1 MSSESNAYRYKR
13 LVVWQRAMALVVR
26 VYKATE
32 SFPKHEQY
40 GLISQMRRS
49 AVSIPSNIAEG
60 HGRNSDKELVRFLDI
75 AKGSIYELDTQIE
88 ISRQLNYLKI
98 QEAICISNMLD
109 ETSRMLSGLR
119 KSKSQDSR
127 LKTQDS
133 ILKTDE

>member
-13 LVVWQRAMALVVR
+13 LVVWQRAMALVVH

-98 QEAICISNMLD
+98 QEAIYISNILD

-127 LKTQDS
+127 LKT
-133 ILKTDE
+133 DE

>member
-98 QEAICISNMLD
+98 QEAICLSNMLD

-119 KSKSQDSR
+119 KSKSQY
-127 LKTQDS
+127 S

>member
-127 LKTQDS
+127 LNTQD
-133 ILKTDE
+133 

>member
-119 KSKSQDSR
+119 KSKSQY
-127 LKTQDS
+127 S

>member
-88 ISRQLNYLKI
+88 IARQLNYLKI
-98 QEAICISNMLD
+98 QEDSCISNLLD

-119 KSKSQDSR
+119 KSKSQY
-127 LKTQDS
+127 S

>member
-1 MSSESNAYRYKR
+1 LSIDRNSYGYKR
-13 LVVWQRAMALVVR
+13 LVVWQRAMALVVH
-26 VYKATE
+26 VYNATK

-88 ISRQLNYLKI
+88 ISKQLNYIKI
-98 QEAICISNMLD
+98 QDLGCISNLLD

-119 KSKSQDSR
+119 NSQ
-127 LKTQDS
+127 LNTQY
-133 ILKTDE
+133 

>member
-1 MSSESNAYRYKR
+1 MSIERNAYRYKR
-13 LVVWQRAMALVVR
+13 LVVWQRAMALVVH
-26 VYKATE
+26 VYKATD

-98 QEAICISNMLD
+98 KEANCISNLLD

-119 KSKSQDSR
+119 KSKSQYS
-127 LKTQDS
+127 
-133 ILKTDE
+133 